1 MSRSSTSIDGLLAWN
16 LLAWNIVALVLFLLL
31 TLMTAWRLRKHVG
44 RKPSGGAKVHRREGS
59 RCASCLHDTKGL
71 ILWCALVGLV
81 LRCIWLLDPGFHAAS
96 VLSINASTLSLITL
110 AGGAELFLFKLPQL
124 VWLAGYALVVL
135 HWRCASEAM
144 VKLRSG
150 MIERTAA
157 RRRVSIVVAWLLVL
171 STPFLVLVYL
181 DIEPELFT
189 ALGNAVSFAFAVTLC
204 VVGHRYGARLKA
216 ARGHLRSRSIVAF
229 VDRVRVTLRS
239 TMQATLALVLAFC
252 WRYAILRSTGAGT
265 SASHWQYLAFLY
277 VAEALEL
284 FLAWNLVRSVDI
296 TTDAGALAGG
306 SQGWRRLLDVC
317 GARCACCSCLADSTP
332 LLPTEQPASGGGGG
346 EGPGGRAGESEP
358 DDGGGSGGGGGGGG
372 GGDRNTENGIELD
385 SASFTQV
392 NVGLIDEQAAAEES

>member
-1 MSRSSTSIDGLLAWN
+1 MSSSTSIDGLLASN
-16 LLAWNIVALVLFLLL
+16 LLAWNIVALVLFLHL
-31 TLMTAWRLRKHVG
+31 TLVAAWRLRKHIG
-44 RKPSGGAKVHRREGS
+44 RKPSGGARMHRREG
-59 RCASCLHDTKGL
+59 RCVSCLHDTKGL

-110 AGGAELFLFKLPQL
+110 PDGAELFLFKLPQL

-150 MIERTAA
+150 MIERAAA
-157 RRRVSIVVAWLLVL
+157 RRRVLGMVAGLAGL

-189 ALGNAVSFAFAVTLC
+189 VLGNAVSFAFAVTLC
-204 VVGHRYGARLKA
+204 VVGYRYGARLKA

-229 VDRVRVTLRS
+229 VDRVRATLRS

-252 WRYAILRSTGAGT
+252 WRYAILARGVSTGT
-265 SASHWQYLAFLY
+265 SQWQYLAFLY
-277 VAEALEL
+277 VIEALAL
-284 FLAWNLVRSVDI
+284 FLAWNLVLSVDI
-296 TTDAGALAGG
+296 TTGAGALAGG
-306 SQGWRRLLDVC
+306 SLGWRRVLGVC

-332 LLPTEQPASGGGGG
+332 LLPTLQPASGGGGE
-346 EGPGGRAGESEP
+346 EGPGARAGESEP
-358 DDGGGSGGGGGGGG
+358 DDGGVGGGSGGGGGDGG
-372 GGDRNTENGIELD
+372 ENGMELG
-385 SASFTQV
+385 SASFAQV
-392 NVGLIDEQAAAEES
+392 NVGLVDEQAAAEES